1 MPLENVILKVRA
13 VHGDSLK
20 HNKRIFVCFKSCLL
34 DLESV
39 FENLFCNNRMAN
51 CSFISRIF
59 PIPFTGLRKGICLI
73 EHVRLTSSISKQN
86 LYQISIGLLHQRTVL
101 PNHYSCLS
109 LRALKHTSKFSR
121 GRGEK
126 VVEEDEEDENAST
139 DISV

>member
-1 MPLENVILKVRA
+1 
-13 VHGDSLK
+13 
-20 HNKRIFVCFKSCLL
+20 
-34 DLESV
+34 
-39 FENLFCNNRMAN
+39 MAN
-51 CSFISRIF
+51 CSFIPRIIS
-59 PIPFTGLRKGICLI
+59 IPFTGLRKGICLV

-126 VVEEDEEDENAST
+126 VVEEDEEEDENAST